1 MKKDKVVCN
10 CYNVTVGEME
20 EAVAKNAT
28 SFEEIQDETNVS
40 LCCGA
45 WKINIMR
52 KLINIIRIKMRF

>member
-10 CYNVTVGEME
+10 CYNVTGGEME

-45 WKINIMR
+45 CEDYARNVADE
-52 KLINIIRIKMRF
+52 LLEQSN